1 MAIFYKRSDRKR
13 NLIHGAFVT
22 LVLFALSV
30 SVWHM
35 LSHAHE
41 ALEIGSTDY
50 ENILQ
55 TKIMW
60 YKLKF
65 SGGLVGV
72 GTLVAYV
79 LFQAISHSPLG
90 ACMWV
95 YDKEKDCDPVKAAK
109 TLSMGVVFASF
120 VMGMFYV
127 VSSII
132 GR

>member
-1 MAIFYKRSDRKR
+1 
-13 NLIHGAFVT
+13 
-22 LVLFALSV
+22 
-30 SVWHM
+30 M
-35 LSHAHE
+35 LSNAHE
-41 ALEIGSTDY
+41 TLEIGSTDY

-65 SGGLVGV
+65 SVGLVGI
-72 GTLVAYV
+72 GTLAAYL
-79 LFQAISHSPLG
+79 LFQAVSHSPLG
-90 ACMWV
+90 ACMWI
-95 YDKEKDCDPVKAAK
+95 YDKEKDCPHVKAAK

>member
-1 MAIFYKRSDRKR
+1 MAIFYKQSNRKR
-13 NLIHGAFVT
+13 SVIHITFVL

-30 SVWHM
+30 SIWHM

-41 ALEIGSTDY
+41 TLEIGSTDY

-65 SGGLVGV
+65 SAGLVGI
-72 GTLVAYV
+72 GTLTAYA
-79 LFQAISHSPLG
+79 LFHAISHSPLG

>member
-13 NLIHGAFVT
+13 NAIHSAFVT
-22 LVLFALSV
+22 LVLFALFV
-30 SVWHM
+30 SIWHM

-65 SGGLVGV
+65 SASLVGI
-72 GTLVAYV
+72 GTLTAYV
-79 LFQAISHSPLG
+79 LMQAVSHSQLG
-90 ACMWV
+90 ACMWI

-120 VMGMFYV
+120 IVGVFYV